1 MKFTL
6 NTADFLRG
14 LAVAVGTAVL
24 VLLQQML
31 TSSPVV
37 INWSQLGIAAGS
49 AAIAYLLKNFLTDDV
64 VKAKNTLKQ
73 AATNSIEV
81 RKVESIETKK

>member
-1 MKFTL
+1 MKYSL

-24 VLLQQML
+24 VLLQQMIA
-31 TSSPVV
+31 TSPVV
-37 INWSQLGIAAGS
+37 INWGQLAIAGGS

-64 VKAKNTLKQ
+64 LKAKNTLKQ
-73 AATNSIEV
+73 AAVSNTEAN
-81 RKVESIETKK
+81 KVENIETKK

>member
-1 MKFTL
+1 MKFSL

-31 TSSPVV
+31 TSSPMV

-64 VKAKNTLKQ
+64 AKAKSTLKQ
-73 AATNSIEV
+73 SAASITEA
-81 RKVESIETKK
+81 RKVDNIETKR